1 MQKDEFKPDYRVH
14 PSQIVKEMITFKF
27 AEQNKT
33 NKDGDWWFDFIEG
46 EIEITNEIAEELGKI
61 FEIDKQF
68 FLNLQKNYME
78 KYK

>member
-14 PSQIVKEMITFKF
+14 PSQIVKEMISFKF